1 MNMNNNIEHYISD
14 MTVNY
19 DAKPCYKIT
28 FQDSFHHL
36 GSYLKDLG
44 YSSAVKIC
52 IITDTNVAPLYLDE
66 VVKNLQTNFHTIT
79 SFTFQAGEEHKNL
92 DTISS
97 IYNKLIEEHFDR
109 KDLMLALG
117 GGVTGDMCG
126 FAASTYLR
134 GIDFIQIPTTL
145 LAQVDSSI
153 GGKTG
158 VDFRQYKNMVGAFYQ
173 PKLVYINLNVLKTLP
188 NDHFYAGMGEVVKH
202 GLIQDKEY
210 FHWLC
215 SNASAIMERRIDV
228 LGEMIQKSCNI
239 KRYVVEND
247 PKEKGERALL
257 NFGHTIGHAVEKL
270 SDFRL
275 IHGYC
280 VALGMIAAC
289 SISEKRGMIS
299 HSDFLHI
306 RESFQLFHLPEKIPF
321 SINEQDIISVTK
333 LDKKMESGKIKFILL
348 ECVGRA
354 CIRKDVSE
362 EEMLDA
368 IRIINH

>member
-1 MNMNNNIEHYISD
+1 MNNNSIRYQIPD

-19 DAKPCYKIT
+19 DEKPCYKIT
-28 FQDSFHHL
+28 FQGSFHNL
-36 GSYLKDLG
+36 RDYLKQLG
-44 YSSAVKIC
+44 YNSSVKIC
-52 IITDTNVAPLYLDE
+52 IITDTNVSPLYLDD
-66 VVKNLQTNFHTIT
+66 VIDNLQGYFHTIT
-79 SFTFQAGEEHKNL
+79 SFTFQAGEEQKNL
-92 DTISS
+92 DTISE
-97 IYNKLIEEHFDR
+97 IYNKLITEHFDR

-188 NDHFYAGMGEVVKH
+188 DDHFYAGMGEVVKH
-202 GLIQDKEY
+202 GLIRDREY
-210 FHWLC
+210 FDWLC
-215 SNASAIMERRIDV
+215 SNAPAIMERRIDV
-228 LGEMIQKSCNI
+228 MGEMIQRSCNI
-239 KRYVVEND
+239 KRRVVEND

-280 VALGMIAAC
+280 VALGIIAAC
-289 SISEKRGMIS
+289 SISERRGMIS
-299 HSDFLHI
+299 TQDFLRI
-306 RESFQLFHLPEKIPF
+306 RESFRLFHLPEKIPF
-321 SINEQDIISVTK
+321 SMNDQDIIDVTK
-333 LDKKMESGKIKFILL
+333 LDKKMEAGKIKFILL
-348 ECVGRA
+348 DSVGCA
-354 CIRKDVSE
+354 CIRKNVSE
-362 EEMLDA
+362 KEMLDA
-368 IRIINH
+368 IRILND